1 MKQQTTKETENV
13 EGNVKMQLNTLHP
26 APGSKKKFKR
36 LGRGIGS
43 GKGKTC
49 GRGHKGQR
57 ARAGGYHKVGFEGGQ
72 MPLQRRIPK
81 SGFCSRQSLS
91 RQEIYLSDLN
101 NVTVDTI
108 DMISLRELGMIRFD
122 TKDVKIVGSGEITR
136 AITVKGI
143 AVTAGAR
150 KAIEAAKGKVEA

>member
-1 MKQQTTKETENV
+1 
-13 EGNVKMQLNTLHP
+13 MQLNTLHP
-26 APGSKKKFKR
+26 APGSKTKSKR

-81 SGFCSRQSLS
+81 SGFRSRQALH
-91 RQEIYLSDLN
+91 REEVYLSDLN
-101 NVTVDTI
+101 KIEATTI
-108 DMISLRELGMIRFD
+108 DLAVLLDSGIVRFD
-122 TKDVKIVGSGEITR
+122 TKDVKIIGSGEINR
-136 AITVKGI
+136 AVTIRGI
-143 AVTAGAR
+143 SVTAGAR
-150 KAIEAAKGKVEA
+150 KAIDAAKGKVEA

>member
-1 MKQQTTKETENV
+1 
-13 EGNVKMQLNTLHP
+13 MQLNTLHP
-26 APGSKKKFKR
+26 APGSKTQSKR

-72 MPLQRRIPK
+72 MPIQRRIPK
-81 SGFCSRQSLS
+81 SGFTSRMAAL
-91 RQEIYLSDLN
+91 RKEVYLSDLN
-101 NVTVDTI
+101 KLEATTI
-108 DMISLRELGMIRFD
+108 DFAVLIENGLVRFN
-122 TKDVKIVGSGEITR
+122 TIDVKIIGKGELNR
-136 AITVKGI
+136 AITVRGLS
-143 AVTAGAR
+143 VTAGAR